1 MWRRSVDPTL
11 QGIGR
16 IILNEVTPR
25 GEPTLPEDLQLLVA
39 KLAEAEQ
46 RIRAAAGKEKPVQE
60 RG

>member
-25 GEPTLPEDLQLLVA
+25 GELTLP
-39 KLAEAEQ
+39 
-46 RIRAAAGKEKPVQE
+46 
-60 RG
+60 